1 MTFYEQELKKLF
13 GNSDVIRDAKYSG
26 KTLLGRIDDELRV
39 KLQFVYTGTRDHY
52 NALRLKIINRTDG
65 EVDAETFKFSDIL
78 GGNPAYQNNPF
89 AKEIHVWENNGKAD
103 WYGYRPSPAAYQK
116 IADTVNDYIS
126 MYQEEDMEIYSPA
139 SAMPLEIPLSISA
152 HRLPTPSLTPS
163 SNGSMR
169 SSTAPSLT
177 SLP

>member
-13 GNSDVIRDAKYSG
+13 GDSDVIRDAKYSG

-52 NALRLKIINRTDG
+52 NSLRLKIINRKDG

-78 GGNPAYQNNPF
+78 VGNPAYQNNPF
-89 AKEIHVWENNGKAD
+89 AKEIHIWESNGKAD

-126 MYQEEDMEIYSPA
+126 MYQEEDMG
-139 SAMPLEIPLSISA
+139 MTL
-152 HRLPTPSLTPS
+152 
-163 SNGSMR
+163 
-169 SSTAPSLT
+169 
-177 SLP
+177 

>member
-13 GNSDVIRDAKYSG
+13 GGSNVIRDAKYSG

-89 AKEIHVWENNGKAD
+89 AGKSTFGRTTGTPIGTATILLPQPI
-103 WYGYRPSPAAYQK
+103 RRSP
-116 IADTVNDYIS
+116 
-126 MYQEEDMEIYSPA
+126 
-139 SAMPLEIPLSISA
+139 IP
-152 HRLPTPSLTPS
+152 
-163 SNGSMR
+163 
-169 SSTAPSLT
+169 
-177 SLP
+177 

>member
-13 GNSDVIRDAKYSG
+13 GGSDLIRDTKYSG
-26 KTLLGRIDDELRV
+26 KTLLGKIDDELRI

-89 AKEIHVWENNGKAD
+89 AREIHIWENNGKAD
-103 WYGYRPSPAAYQK
+103 WYGYRPSPADDDTTLILYNGYLYYNVYQ
-116 IADTVNDYIS
+116 
-126 MYQEEDMEIYSPA
+126 
-139 SAMPLEIPLSISA
+139 
-152 HRLPTPSLTPS
+152 R
-163 SNGSMR
+163 
-169 SSTAPSLT
+169 TAE
-177 SLP
+177 

>member
-1 MTFYEQELKKLF
+1 MEITETSTGFCNERQEVEIDLYKVMEQNDVF
-13 GNSDVIRDAKYSG
+13 GVGGSDVIHDAKYCG
-26 KTLLGRIDDELRV
+26 KTLLGKIDDELRV

-89 AKEIHVWENNGKAD
+89 AREIHIWENNGKAD
-103 WYGYRPSPAAYQK
+103 WYGYHPSPAAYQK

-126 MYQEEDMEIYSPA
+126 MYQEEDMG
-139 SAMPLEIPLSISA
+139 MTL
-152 HRLPTPSLTPS
+152 
-163 SNGSMR
+163 
-169 SSTAPSLT
+169 
-177 SLP
+177 

>member
-13 GNSDVIRDAKYSG
+13 GDSDVIRDAKYSV

-89 AKEIHVWENNGKAD
+89 AREIHIWENNGKAD
-103 WYGYRPSPAAYQK
+103 WYGYHPSPAAYQK

-126 MYQEEDMEIYSPA
+126 MYQEEDMG
-139 SAMPLEIPLSISA
+139 MTL
-152 HRLPTPSLTPS
+152 
-163 SNGSMR
+163 
-169 SSTAPSLT
+169 
-177 SLP
+177 